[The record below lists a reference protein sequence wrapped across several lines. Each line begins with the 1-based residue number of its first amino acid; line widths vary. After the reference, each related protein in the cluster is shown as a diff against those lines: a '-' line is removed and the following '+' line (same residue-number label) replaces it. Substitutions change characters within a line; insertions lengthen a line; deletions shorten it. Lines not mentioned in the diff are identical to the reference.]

1 MIKFGRPEWSG
12 FGSDAVPS
20 VGGPYLFYPGGEEC
34 LEERGFGFAGDDGG
48 FDFREAGF
56 FEEAVEFDFGEAE
69 PDVSVEFAGLFL
81 GVVEQVEDHNTAS
94 GSEDAVGCVDRA
106 LGSGCVVERLA
117 E

>member
-1 MIKFGRPEWSG
+1 MVVLR
-12 FGSDAVPS
+12 
-20 VGGPYLFYPGGEEC
+20 LLHPGGEEG
-34 LEERGFGFAGDDGG
+34 LEERGFGFAGNDRG

-69 PDVSVEFAGLFL
+69 PDVSVESAGLFL
-81 GVVEQVEDHNTAS
+81 GVVEQIEDHHTAS
-94 GSEDAVGCVDRA
+94 GFEDAVGGVDRA